1 VPSIKRHRSAV
12 TRGKQAFLKAQCL
25 QCHVASGFGASLGPD
40 LVESVKTYRG
50 AKLLQQIIEPST
62 ELHPKYRT
70 IQFLLDSGKVVVGSI
85 IKEDAEAVYVAT
97 DLMLPQNLTK
107 LSKDEIEQQK
117 VSELSAMPHGLL
129 NTLTKQEILDLHS
142 LLEAGVDSTMGL
154 NEQAE
159 KK

>member
-1 VPSIKRHRSAV
+1 M
-12 TRGKQAFLKAQCL
+12 KAQCL
-25 QCHVASGFGASLGPD
+25 QCHVASGIGVPLAPD

-50 AKLLQQIIEPST
+50 AKLLKQIIEPSS

-70 IQFLLDSGKVVVGSI
+70 IRFLLESGRVVVGSI
-85 IKEDAEAVYVAT
+85 IKEDEEAVYVAT

-117 VSELSAMPHGLL
+117 VSELSAMPQGLL
-129 NTLTKQEILDLHS
+129 NILTKQEILDLLS
-142 LLEAGVDSTMGL
+142 FLEAGVDSTIGL
-154 NEQAE
+154 NAQAE

>member
-1 VPSIKRHRSAV
+1 VV
-12 TRGKQAFLKAQCL
+12 
-25 QCHVASGFGASLGPD
+25 SGIGASLGPD

-50 AKLLQQIIEPST
+50 TKLLKQIIEPSS

-70 IQFLLDSGKVVVGSI
+70 IQFLLESGNLVVGSI
-85 IKEDAEAVYVAT
+85 IKEDEESVYVAT

-117 VSELSAMPHGLL
+117 GSELSAMPQGLL
-129 NTLTKQEILDLHS
+129 NTLTKQEILDLLS
-142 LLEAGVDSTMGL
+142 FLESGVDSTMGL
-154 NEQAE
+154 NAQAE